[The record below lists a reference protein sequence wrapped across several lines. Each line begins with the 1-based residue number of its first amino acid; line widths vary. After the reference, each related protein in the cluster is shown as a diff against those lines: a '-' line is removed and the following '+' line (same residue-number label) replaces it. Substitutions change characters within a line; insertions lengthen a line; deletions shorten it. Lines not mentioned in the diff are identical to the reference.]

1 LKLTFWGGIG
11 WSSLSDKNKHYAEQ
25 INTPMETTDGIYSE
39 IGIGFGDRL
48 NIMRIDFIL
57 NSISKSKLLVSFN
70 ILR

>member
-1 LKLTFWGGIG
+1 
-11 WSSLSDKNKHYAEQ
+11 
-25 INTPMETTDGIYSE
+25 METTDGIYSE